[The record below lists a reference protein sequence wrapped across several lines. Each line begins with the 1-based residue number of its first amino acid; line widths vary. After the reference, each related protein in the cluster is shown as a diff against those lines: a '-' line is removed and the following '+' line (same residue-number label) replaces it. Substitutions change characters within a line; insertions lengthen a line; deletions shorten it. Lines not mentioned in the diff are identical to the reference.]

1 MTRLLDA
8 AMQKVS
14 QLPLEEQDRIAQ
26 LVLDELD
33 DEARWQ
39 ETFAG
44 SQDKLARLAENAR
57 EEIGRGEVKDEDPS
71 TSRE

>member
-1 MTRLLDA
+1 MTRLLEA

-14 QLPLEEQDRIAQ
+14 RLPAEEQDRIAQ

-39 ETFAG
+39 ETFAR
-44 SQDKLARLAENAR
+44 SQDKLARLAKGAR
-57 EEIGRGEVKDEDPS
+57 EEIGRGDVKDEDS
-71 TSRE
+71 SSRQ

>member
-1 MTRLLDA
+1 MTRLLKA

-39 ETFAG
+39 ETFAR
-44 SQDKLARLAENAR
+44 SQDKLARLAKGAR
-57 EEIGRGEVKDEDPS
+57 EEIDCGEVKDEDPS